1 MFKTILVPV
10 DGGELSNA
18 TVARACSF
26 ARESGARLVFY
37 FAKPV
42 YFPSA
47 IAGEALFDDMASYDA
62 FRAAMDKQAE
72 VILSRAAKAAVDAG
86 VASESLSDECTSPY
100 EGIIAAAESQACDLI
115 FMASHG
121 RRGASAMLLGSETTK
136 VLTHCKIPVLVYR

>member
-10 DGGELSNA
+10 DGSDLSNA
-18 TVARACSF
+18 AVAHACSF
-26 ARESGARLVFY
+26 ARETGARLVFY

-47 IAGEALFDDMASYDA
+47 IAGEALFDNMVSYDA

-72 VILSRAAKAAVDAG
+72 TILSRAAQVATDAG
-86 VASESLSDECTSPY
+86 VASHTLSDECSAPH

-121 RRGASAMLLGSETTK
+121 RRGASAILLGSETTK

>member
-18 TVARACSF
+18 AVVRACSF
-26 ARESGARLVFY
+26 AGETGARLVFY

-47 IAGEALFDDMASYDA
+47 IMGDALFDDMASYDA

-72 VILSRAAKAAVDAG
+72 TILSHASRAAADAG
-86 VASESLSDECTSPY
+86 VASHTLSDECGTPH
-100 EGIIAAAESQACDLI
+100 EGIVAAAESQACDLI

-121 RRGASAMLLGSETTK
+121 RRGASALLLGSETTK